1 MNDRLQNLINEMM
14 KIIKPEGIVDW
25 KVTIEDYSVW
35 SKTYGLEIRVILS
48 PTDYNWATSQGNFN
62 LIRIKTDISYM
73 VRRYISDYITECN
86 ITSCEFYAEMVS
98 TKMFTES
105 YFKGIEYV

>member
-1 MNDRLQNLINEMM
+1 MNERLQNLINEMM
-14 KIIKPEGIVDW
+14 MTIKPKGIVDW
-25 KVTIEDYSVW
+25 KVTIEEYSEW

-48 PTDYNWATSQGNFN
+48 PTDYNWAISQGNFN

-86 ITSCEFYAEMVS
+86 ITYCEIYAEIVS
-98 TKMFTES
+98 TKMFSES
-105 YFKGIEYV
+105 YFEGMVYV